1 VKQKVVLQNWN
12 QGLWTD
18 GPACK
23 AGPFQM
29 TYCVNV
35 TATETGSLRTRPG
48 CGRFLPLANTIDG
61 TYVGDAHFFKTSDN
75 KIYRNTTSLDFYQ
88 YGSLLR
94 VADCSTLGVDGDILF
109 FPYAMKKYR
118 TGVDK
123 WGIQEVPEAPS
134 ASVGGSGN
142 LSGTYS
148 YRVTYYNSSTR
159 TESPP
164 SGASNTVTVTSQKAN
179 LTLPTV
185 CTDPQ
190 VDKLRIYR
198 NINGIP
204 SSFYYLT
211 SVTLGTSTYTDDTL
225 DTGLGDPLDLNM
237 FSYPGIASVCGRYKN
252 RLLYSTT
259 TEPRYIYYSYSK
271 YPEKYNPLM
280 TEQVLAAGDVCV
292 AIHSSGD
299 YGYVFGKQAVYIIQ
313 ITAND
318 ILQFIRTDIGR
329 GCVGQ
334 TVATGSLGVYFVS
347 NDGIYLIDGLSA
359 VKVSQPIDA
368 LFRGIDRGG
377 LSTIKDWDTIK
388 GAYVSG
394 KYYMTYEGNDD
405 QWHTL
410 VLDEQSLVQR
420 MGARF
425 EHYTGWR
432 YVTRPLAGTFPVVG
446 LPNSV
451 GLQGWDYIYDDDQEI
466 FSACGLN
473 LTLAPTMLTDVRQVR
488 LSVECQGTLT
498 LELWDADQLK
508 FSTTLTNVRFSDGY
522 QKVNTPIGVYFLQP
536 ELRVSSSSPF
546 ELRFVEADLYGVRY
560 ETHEAWESAAFSFRK
575 RAESSS

>member
-48 CGRFLPLANTIDG
+48 CARFLSLADTIDG

-94 VADCSTLGVDGDILF
+94 VADCSTLGVAGDILF

-134 ASVGGSGN
+134 ASVGDSGN

-148 YRVTYYNSSTR
+148 YRVTYYNSNTR

-164 SGASNTVTVTSQKAN
+164 SGASNTVTVTNQSVN

-211 SVTLGTSTYTDDTL
+211 SVTLGTSTYTDNTL

-237 FSYPGIASVCGRYKN
+237 FSYPGIVGVCGRYKN

-280 TEQVLAAGDVCV
+280 TEQVLATGDICV

-359 VKVSQPIDA
+359 IKVSQPIDA

-377 LSTIKDWDTIK
+377 LSTIKNWDTIK
-388 GAYVSG
+388 GVCVAG
-394 KYYMTYEGNDD
+394 KYYMTYEGNDN

-432 YVTRPLAGTFPVVG
+432 YVTKPLSGTFPVVG

-451 GLQGWDYIYDDDQEI
+451 GLQGWDYIYDDDQTI

-473 LTLAPTMLTDVRQVR
+473 LTLAPTMLTDVRQIR
-488 LSVECQGTLT
+488 LSVECQGTLA

-536 ELRVSSSSPF
+536 ELRVSSNSPF

-560 ETHEAWESAAFSFRK
+560 EAREAWESAAFSFGK